1 MAPKTDQVS
10 PDATLLKCMPVPQDL
25 SFTKLLTNKSLRFS
39 IVSHFMLAV
48 CCML

>member
-10 PDATLLKCMPVPQDL
+10 LDATLSKCMLAPQNL
-25 SFTKLLTNKSLRFS
+25 SFTSLLTNKSLRFS
-39 IVSHFMLAV
+39 IVSHFTLAV